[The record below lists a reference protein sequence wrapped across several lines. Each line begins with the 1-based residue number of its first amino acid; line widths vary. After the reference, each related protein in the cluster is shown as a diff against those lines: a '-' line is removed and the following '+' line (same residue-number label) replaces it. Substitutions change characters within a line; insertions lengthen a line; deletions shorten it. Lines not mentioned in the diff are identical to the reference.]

1 MKGGK
6 SLSFVTRATGD
17 PFVQPTFF
25 SARIPRRPVDAALEL
40 ARDLEPARD
49 LELALDLER
58 EAFCLPLE
66 PGSPPAVSQRRLPPP
81 LRPAD
86 DGVRPRERDRERRRL
101 WRPPPRVGVLDRLR
115 DEELRWG
122 RPE

>member
-1 MKGGK
+1 M
-6 SLSFVTRATGD
+6 
-17 PFVQPTFF
+17 
-25 SARIPRRPVDAALEL
+25 DAALEL

-58 EAFCLPLE
+58 EALCLSLE
-66 PGSPPAVSQRRLPPP
+66 PGSLPVVSQRRLPPP

-101 WRPPPRVGVLDRLR
+101 WRRPPRVGVLDCLR
-115 DEELRWG
+115 DEDLRWG
-122 RPE
+122 RPA